1 MADQDRYVTVKRRLW
16 ENLRADRN
24 RLEKELAEAR
34 DTIATMREQ
43 QDLGLGDPV
52 VDPLAAENER
62 LRAVERA
69 AIPIAAL
76 YAPEPRTQPWQEL
89 IVALA
94 AARADAKP
102 IEELV
107 DRSSLGTPGAKA
119 LRDSVP
125 QELVDRA
132 LRRADEIA
140 ACSAPPAACIHEW
153 IYIDDVYANCRH
165 CSAILAP
172 AAAEAEGADEPCPD
186 CLGTGRDGGSS
197 APCPTCLRT
206 ADAGAGGGWVAPSID
221 DAARAINDHAI
232 VRTTAGTIRELQE
245 KLRAAEAAL
254 ADEKRMSGHLQEQ
267 WHASDVK
274 LQVAEA
280 ERDAQ
285 KSLATS
291 LHQAGSDL
299 IASLERAQRQRADAV
314 DRAAAVE
321 AERDDWKRLCEAGR
335 KAFLGELPQR
345 LEATQR
351 DVEYRTQ
358 ERDEARARIASLT
371 GLLERALPHV
381 SEARGRSGS
390 LPEHVQ
396 IEADIRGVLEHR
408 PEGDGGKL

>member
-1 MADQDRYVTVKRRLW
+1 MADQNNPYDQLQIEWDK
-16 ENLRADRN
+16 LRADRD
-24 RLEKELAEAR
+24 RLDAALTKLTADR
-34 DTIATMREQ
+34 DA
-43 QDLGLGDPV
+43 DL
-52 VDPLAAENER
+52 R
-62 LRAVERA
+62 RAGVE
-69 AIPIAAL
+69 IAAL
-76 YAPEPRTQPWQEL
+76 RVVRDAAVAAVASEVKNLRHGRAHQA
-89 IVALA
+89 IVNL
-94 AARADAKP
+94 K
-102 IEELV
+102 
-107 DRSSLGTPGAKA
+107 KA
-119 LRDSVP
+119 L
-125 QELVDRA
+125 
-132 LRRADEIA
+132 A